1 MPVEIE
7 AKLKVNDLS
16 EVRER
21 LKKAGATH
29 VGEVMETNTFFDTD
43 DRSLLEADQ
52 GLRLRM
58 KRPKSGDTPETFT
71 ITYKGPRQQGPL
83 KSRDEFELGVSSGK
97 DAIALLDRLGF
108 HTVLTF
114 EKKRETW
121 KLEGCLVELDEL
133 PHLGA
138 YVEIEGPKEDAIM
151 KVREMLR
158 LSDRPLVRASYI
170 ALLMTHLQEQGKST
184 RVVSFSSADRV

>member
-7 AKLKVNDLS
+7 AKLKVNDLA

-29 VGEVMETNTFFDTD
+29 VADVMETNTFFDTD
-43 DRSLLEADQ
+43 DRSLLAADQ
-52 GLRLRM
+52 GLRLRV
-58 KRPKSGDTPETFT
+58 KRALSNSTPETFT
-71 ITYKGPRQQGPL
+71 LTFKGPRQHGPL
-83 KSRDEFELGVSSGK
+83 KSRDEFELGVSSSK
-97 DAIALLDRLGF
+97 DAVALLDHLGF

-121 KLEGCLVELDEL
+121 KLDGCFVELDEL

-138 YVEIEGPKEDAIM
+138 YVEIEGPKENVIL
-151 KVREMLR
+151 KVREALN
-158 LSDRPLVRASYI
+158 LADRPLVRASYI
-170 ALLMTHLQEQGKST
+170 ALLMTYLQEQGKSN
-184 RVVSFSSADRV
+184 RVVAFATVDRV